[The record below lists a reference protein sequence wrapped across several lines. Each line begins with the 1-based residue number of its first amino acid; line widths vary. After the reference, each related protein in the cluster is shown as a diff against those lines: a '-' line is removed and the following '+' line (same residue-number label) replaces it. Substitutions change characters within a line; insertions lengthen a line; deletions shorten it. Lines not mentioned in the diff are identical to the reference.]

1 MNTKTFLLNNMIII
15 DKKILTFPLSSNTG
29 SFYYFSQI
37 CIILIKKF
45 IFSGMLHFVL
55 ISQFFL
61 SIFIKKFSY
70 EVNVPVKKKIYVFYL
85 S

>member
-1 MNTKTFLLNNMIII
+1 MNTKTFLLNNMVII

-37 CIILIKKF
+37 CIISHQKIH
-45 IFSGMLHFVL
+45 IFWYVT
-55 ISQFFL
+55 FFFDFTIF

-70 EVNVPVKKKIYVFYL
+70 EVNVPVKKKIYVLYL